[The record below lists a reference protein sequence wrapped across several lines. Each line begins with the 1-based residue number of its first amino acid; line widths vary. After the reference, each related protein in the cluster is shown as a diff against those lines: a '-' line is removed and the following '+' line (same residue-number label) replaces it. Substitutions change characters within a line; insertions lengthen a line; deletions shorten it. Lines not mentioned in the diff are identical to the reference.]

1 MQMKNT
7 SFKKIKEQLIN
18 YKNLLSELKKIITS
32 GEEEKIES
40 LLNDIRNQFN
50 EINKI
55 DLQKIK
61 LNEKE
66 IEEIKELEEIIINE
80 MSSIKEKLNN
90 NLTLINNELNSITI
104 TKSILQ
110 NYYKFKNVSSR
121 FIDQKR

>member
-1 MQMKNT
+1 MKNT